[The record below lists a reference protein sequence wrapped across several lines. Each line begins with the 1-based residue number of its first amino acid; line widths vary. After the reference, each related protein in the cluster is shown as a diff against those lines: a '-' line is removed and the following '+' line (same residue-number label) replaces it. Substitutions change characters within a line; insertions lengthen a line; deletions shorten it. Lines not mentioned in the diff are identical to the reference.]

1 MRRLLGFLV
10 YGLVVAATLDTLAL
24 QVAAWRSLWPEL
36 PVYWIAGVMSALL
49 LASRAHVAWELLRAR
64 WPRDVRQRCFRVA
77 VWLGFAN
84 FVELDDLLPLP
95 RAVEPAVEVV
105 LELAVPVMLPVL
117 LTSAPLVAR
126 VFLGLVGVVVY
137 PAETPIS
144 WFWVALV
151 LLAQTM
157 DGRWS
162 RSVLWLGW
170 AYSAVLLIG
179 GVFAHSWFIVSI
191 PLDVLLVT
199 QMWWLVRTSVEAD
212 RLGGDRPARFRRPAP
227 PGRRPPSVAPSGP
240 GVRPG

>member
-10 YGLVVAATLDTLAL
+10 YGLMVAATLYTLAL
-24 QVAAWRSLWPEL
+24 KVTTWRSLWPEL
-36 PVYWIAGVMSALL
+36 PVHWIAGVMLVLL
-49 LASRAHVAWELLRAR
+49 LASRAHVAWVLLRAR

-95 RAVEPAVEVV
+95 RAVELTVEVV

-157 DGRWS
+157 DGRWR

-170 AYSAVLLIG
+170 AYSAVLVIG
-179 GVFAHSWFIVSI
+179 GVFAHSWFIVAI
-191 PLDVLLVT
+191 PLEVLLVT

-212 RLGGDRPARFRRPAP
+212 RQSGDRPLGVRQPVRPE
-227 PGRRPPSVAPSGP
+227 RPPQSGEPSGP
-240 GVRPG
+240 GVRPA